1 MRAQVKNVGLIV
13 CGVVAGILIS
23 VGMTAVAQ
31 REAKLPLPIDELQ
44 QLSWAF
50 GVIKQNYVES
60 VDDKKLISD
69 AMAGML
75 SGLDPHSLYL
85 DKEAL
90 KELDEGIR
98 GEFGG
103 LGIEVGAEDGYVKV
117 IAPIEDTPAARAGI
131 KAGDLIVKINDT
143 PTKGLPLN
151 EAVKRMRG
159 EPNTK
164 ITLTLARK
172 DEEQPIVVNL
182 VRAVIKVQSVRSK
195 ILEPGYAFVRIRQF
209 QERTALDLA
218 EHLEKL
224 DKESPLK
231 GIVLDMRNDPGG
243 ALHAAIGVSAA
254 FLPANA
260 VVVSTDGRVEGAK
273 QNFYARPEYYLWER
287 GMDDFIQKVPQHL
300 KDVKIVVLV
309 NTGSASASE
318 IVAGALQDYKRATVM
333 GSLTFGKASVQ
344 SVIRYNNGTGIK
356 LTTSR
361 YYTPSGRSIQAK
373 GIMPDLLVAE
383 TAEGDVTQ
391 FRTREVDL
399 ERHLTNK
406 QQAEEKRI
414 QAAAEAAEKDS
425 KKSDPKRKVAEFG
438 SPEDYQL
445 QQAMNHLKG
454 LPVAVAKATTETA
467 ENATEKATEK
477 VTEKAA
483 ADKAVEKTSDK
494 PAKPAKPTEKAKEK
508 TVK

>member
-1 MRAQVKNVGLIV
+1 MRAQIKNVGLIV
-13 CGVVAGILIS
+13 FGVVAGILIS
-23 VGMTAVAQ
+23 VGITAVAQ
-31 REAKLPLPIDELQ
+31 RETKLPLPIDELQ

-50 GVIKQNYVES
+50 GVIKQNYVEP
-60 VDDKKLISD
+60 VDDRKLITD
-69 AMAGML
+69 AMTGML
-75 SGLDPHSLYL
+75 SGLDPHSVYL
-85 DKEAL
+85 DKDSL

-103 LGIEVGAEDGYVKV
+103 LGIEVGAEDGFVKV

-131 KAGDLIVKINDT
+131 KAGDFIVKIDDT

-172 DEEQPIVVNL
+172 GEEQPIVVTL
-182 VRAVIKVQSVRSK
+182 TRAVIKVKSVRSK
-195 ILEPGYAFVRIRQF
+195 MLEPGYAYVRIGLF

-243 ALHAAIGVSAA
+243 ALNAAIGVAAA
-254 FLPANA
+254 FLPSDA

-287 GMDDFIQKVPQHL
+287 GMTDFVQKVPARA
-300 KDVKIVVLV
+300 KNVKMVVLV

-356 LTTSR
+356 LTTAR

-383 TAEGDVTQ
+383 TPDGDVTK
-391 FRTREVDL
+391 FHLREVDL
-399 ERHLTNK
+399 EKHLTNK
-406 QQAEEKRI
+406 QQAEDKSTP
-414 QAAAEAAEKDS
+414 APSANAESDD
-425 KKSDPKRKVAEFG
+425 KKPDTKRKVAEFG
-438 SPEDYQL
+438 SAEDFQL
-445 QQAMNHLKG
+445 QQAMNQLKG
-454 LPVAVAKATTETA
+454 LPVAVLKPDDTA
-467 ENATEKATEK
+467 
-477 VTEKAA
+477 
-483 ADKAVEKTSDK
+483 AVDGS
-494 PAKPAKPTEKAKEK
+494 KEK